1 MINLISRYVDNP
13 ILMYTLIIVLI
24 VVIVGA
30 ALYLTPRLAAK
41 WDERKARPENKSFYD
56 GMLTEDPNAVK
67 EVGEAVK
74 EEKE

>member
-1 MINLISRYVDNP
+1 MIKLIARYVDSP
-13 ILMYTLIIVLI
+13 FLMYGLIIFLI
-24 VVIVGA
+24 VVVVGA

-41 WDERKARPENKSFYD
+41 LDARKDRPENKSFYD

-67 EVGEAVK
+67 KED